1 MRPKSV
7 EMVRAAARPE
17 DFPRDGRP
25 EVVLLGRSNVGKS
38 SLINRLVGRKGIA
51 RVSKAPGRTR
61 EIFFYLVDERAY
73 VVDVPGFGYARV
85 SAGMRAAWDRLLAAY
100 LERREPLRLA
110 LQLVDSRHPPQ
121 PLDHALAELLLEHEV
136 PFALVLTK
144 ADKVSGSRA
153 AQAAAEVRREIDLPS
168 WVPVVAT
175 SAHTG
180 AGMKELSRIV
190 DEALARP
197 AGKDA

>member
-1 MRPKSV
+1 
-7 EMVRAAARPE
+7 
-17 DFPRDGRP
+17 
-25 EVVLLGRSNVGKS
+25 VVLLGRSNVGKS

-61 EIFFYLVDERAY
+61 EIFFYLVDDRAY

-85 SAGMRAAWDRLLAAY
+85 SAGAREAWDQLLASY

-121 PLDHALAELLLEHEV
+121 PLDHALAAFLEEREV
-136 PFALVLTK
+136 PFAVVLTK

-153 AQAAAEVRREIDLPS
+153 AQAAAELRRDLELPH
-168 WVPVVAT
+168 WVPVVST
-175 SAHTG
+175 SAHSG
-180 AGMKELSRIV
+180 AGMKDLSKIV